1 MKFHR
6 DLDITQEI
14 AWFIAQRVREGW
26 MQKIANL
33 NGGSVEVD
41 GTYISGKGGNKHEE
55 I

>member
-1 MKFHR
+1 MKLHR
-6 DLDITQEI
+6 DLGITQKF

-33 NGGSVEVD
+33 NGGLVEVD
-41 GTYISGKGGNKHEE
+41 ETYISGKEGNKHEE